1 MSSSTRVQQHFD
13 DDAGRFDA
21 IYGSDKSPFAAFV
34 DSRIR
39 GVVVERLKLTRV
51 LAPLPGGF
59 SVLDVGCG
67 SGRYGLALVEDGAT
81 RVVGL
86 DFAAKMIDIA
96 RRESARSAHPERFE
110 FHVADY
116 LAFTTEERF
125 DIVLAMGYFDY
136 IPDPVPHLRRMVAH
150 GGVRLLASFPK
161 RWEWRVPVRK
171 ARFALGRSYVRFF
184 DRREVEGIAD
194 AAGLAR
200 ERRYV
205 LDFGRDYLLFAN
217 LVGG

>member
-1 MSSSTRVQQHFD
+1 MSSPTRVQQHFD
-13 DDAGRFDA
+13 DDAERFDA
-21 IYGSDKSPFAAFV
+21 IYGADKSPFAAFV

-39 GVVVERLKLTRV
+39 GVVVERLRLTRV

-86 DFAAKMIDIA
+86 DFAEKMIALA
-96 RRESARSAHPERFE
+96 RAEAARSAHPERLE
-110 FHVADY
+110 FHVADW
-116 LAFTTEERF
+116 LSFAGEERF

-136 IPDPVPHLRRMVAH
+136 IADPVPHLARMLAR
-150 GGVRLLASFPK
+150 GRVRLLASFPK

-171 ARFALGRSYVRFF
+171 ARFALAGSYVRFF
-184 DRREVEGIAD
+184 DKREVEHMAD

-200 ERRYV
+200 DRRYV
-205 LDFGRDYLLFAN
+205 LDFGRDWLLFGN
-217 LVGG
+217 LAGR